1 MEPPRGWGPP
11 PWSPAPKADALS
23 LVSPLSLS
31 VQLCPSAPTPAPGCT
46 PHSPSSLSLPWDV
59 PRCGQTLRPSLG
71 WSPSVHGA
79 ASLGALWTLRAAG
92 YRVKQACGEQ
102 TGTLCAPCTPG
113 TYTAH
118 LNGLSECLPCR
129 VCDAAMGLVVR
140 RQCSSTEN
148 TECGCDQ
155 GHFCV
160 SEEGDDCVEC
170 RPHAACRPGQRV
182 QERGTEW
189 QDTVCEDCPPGTFS
203 PNGTLG
209 ECQPWTKCSGPF
221 ETEVKPGTSSTDV
234 TCSSRGL
241 SIFVGVLVGFVF
253 CGLVV
258 FGIWMK
264 IRRAAEG
271 PARVRFFSQWKWR
284 RAEWE
289 VTAAQ
294 AEQLMPDV
302 TTVAVEETAS
312 MFTERDQHAGQQLQV
327 QLSEKSQTAPAE
339 SCQAL
344 KG

>member
-23 LVSPLSLS
+23 LALCLLLLGSPRYTLAMP
-31 VQLCPSAPTPAPGCT
+31 LCKEEEYPAGDECCPKC
-46 PHSPSSLSLPWDV
+46 S
-59 PRCGQTLRPSLG
+59 
-71 WSPSVHGA
+71 
-79 ASLGALWTLRAAG
+79 
-92 YRVKQACGEQ
+92 
-102 TGTLCAPCTPG
+102 PG

-129 VCDAAMGLVVR
+129 VCDAECSPPPVLPLLLLSALSLGSQPWAWWSGGSARAQKTPSVAATKATSVSAR
-140 RQCSSTEN
+140 RGTTVSSAGPMLPADRAR
-148 TECGCDQ
+148 GCRREPSP
-155 GHFCV
+155 F
-160 SEEGDDCVEC
+160 S
-170 RPHAACRPGQRV
+170 
-182 QERGTEW
+182 GTEW
-189 QDTVCEDCPPGTFS
+189 QDTVCEDCQPGTFS

-258 FGIWMK
+258 FGIRMK

-271 PARVRFFSQWKWR
+271 PARVRVFSQWKRR

-294 AEQLMPDV
+294 AQQLMPDV

-312 MFTERDQHAGQQLQV
+312 MFTERDQHAGQQPQV
-327 QLSEKSQTAPAE
+327 QPSEKSQTAPAE